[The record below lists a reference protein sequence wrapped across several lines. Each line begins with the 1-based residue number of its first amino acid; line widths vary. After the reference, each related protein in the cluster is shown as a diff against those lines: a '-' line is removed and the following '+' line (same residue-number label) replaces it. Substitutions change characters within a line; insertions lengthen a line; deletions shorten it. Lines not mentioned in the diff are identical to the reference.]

1 MNHLRHCP
9 GIFEKMQNGVASLAK
24 VSYCFNM
31 CFLISLACTPELFRS
46 LKLMIAFLLALDY
59 K

>member
-1 MNHLRHCP
+1 MNRLRHCP
-9 GIFEKMQNGVASLAK
+9 GIFEMMQNGVASLEKLLTALT
-24 VSYCFNM
+24 